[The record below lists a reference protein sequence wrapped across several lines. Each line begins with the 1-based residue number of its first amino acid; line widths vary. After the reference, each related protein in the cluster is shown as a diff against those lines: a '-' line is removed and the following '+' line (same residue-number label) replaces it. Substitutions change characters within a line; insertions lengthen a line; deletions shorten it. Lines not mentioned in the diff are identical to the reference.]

1 MGSLNG
7 FDLKSRWLWPR
18 KIQTLVRFVC
28 KSLSDFGKPFSIS
41 ILVSSK
47 SWVKIATTQ
56 NWVTQNFTIISKPPH
71 ILYPLTIL
79 MTLALL
85 VASTA
90 SAELELFCSYNSGFS
105 QLSIFMYYTPIG
117 HRADERG
124 LHWNY
129 HLVNAKI
136 SDTMLASI
144 NLLCL

>member
-7 FDLKSRWLWPR
+7 FDPKADDYGHSLE
-18 KIQTLVRFVC
+18 IQRTLVRFVC
-28 KSLSDFGKPFSIS
+28 KSAYQILASHFQLAFLRLSSW
-41 ILVSSK
+41 ILGEKKESVSKNCYSK
-47 SWVKIATTQ
+47 YCS
-56 NWVTQNFTIISKPPH
+56 FTIISKPPH

-124 LHWNY
+124 LH
-129 HLVNAKI
+129 
-136 SDTMLASI
+136 
-144 NLLCL
+144 